1 MEKFFYF
8 RTKTS
13 VNDDEDYFSSLV
25 IPISKVTGIQAL
37 GDNSIIIYWETEL
50 HDVGDS
56 AFGDQ
61 YYANANVTIN
71 IKTGSRKL
79 VMQSI
84 AVASNSGPH
93 NDGLV
98 IIADDVKNIY
108 ADGGLNIIS
117 CGNIVTSNQLGPD
130 VDSVGA

>member
-1 MEKFFYF
+1 MEKYFYF
-8 RTKTS
+8 RTTTS
-13 VNDDEDYFSSLV
+13 IGEDDGFDASLV
-25 IPISKVTGIQAL
+25 IPVSKVTGIQAL
-37 GDNSIIIYWETEL
+37 DNNTITIHYEAEL
-50 HDVGDS
+50 HDIGDS

-61 YYANANVTIN
+61 YYSNANITIN

-98 IIADDVKNIY
+98 VIADDIKKIY

-117 CGNIVTSNQLGPD
+117 CGAISTSGQLGPD
-130 VDSVGA
+130 VDNA